1 MKEEVR
7 TEIEKATSKWVA
19 KIKQLKSDFWKMIK
33 EVNNPRSK
41 SAGALLN
48 LVNNYQDVDEA
59 ANAINVELQRFLV
72 AQTHNMLIS
81 KASH

>member
-33 EVNNPRSK
+33 EVNTPRSK
-41 SAGALLN
+41 SALLN